1 MPDDTFLALTTSSRR
16 DPRVSLTELQVQP
29 VVHKIWSIIHSAVAA
44 MRAGASCSSNGS
56 DSAAVALVLGPET
69 ISLIRLINKPG
80 FIYNPVCNTIRLL
93 SMPTVVIVSPKGGAG
108 KSTAAVLLGT
118 EMAHAGVP
126 VTMMDCDPNR
136 SLTWWSTQGAL
147 PDLMSILSDVT
158 EASVVKAVK
167 LHDRDGR
174 LVVMDMEGVASRLV
188 SRAISQADLVITPMR
203 ATTLDAMVGGRALQ
217 LVAEEEEALGRTIF
231 HAVIFTM
238 TRAIRTR
245 QHAGIEASLEAQ
257 GVDIIRPPLL
267 ERAAFSAMFQFGGN
281 LRTLPAQG
289 NMEAAIDNAS
299 HFAQA
304 VYRRL
309 TGDQN
314 ERP

>member
-1 MPDDTFLALTTSSRR
+1 
-16 DPRVSLTELQVQP
+16 
-29 VVHKIWSIIHSAVAA
+29 
-44 MRAGASCSSNGS
+44 
-56 DSAAVALVLGPET
+56 
-69 ISLIRLINKPG
+69 
-80 FIYNPVCNTIRLL
+80 
-93 SMPTVVIVSPKGGAG
+93 MPTVVIVSPKGGAG

-147 PDLMSILSDVT
+147 PDRMSILSDVT

-167 LHDRDGR
+167 LHDREGR

-188 SRAISQADLVITPMR
+188 SRAISQADIVITPMR
-203 ATTLDAMVGGRALQ
+203 ATTLDATVGGRALQ
-217 LVAEEEEALGRTIF
+217 LLAEEEESPRPDDFPCRHF
-231 HAVIFTM
+231 HHDAGHPDQAARRHRGI
-238 TRAIRTR
+238 TRSA
-245 QHAGIEASLEAQ
+245 

-267 ERAAFSAMFQFGGN
+267 ERAAFSALFQFGGN

-309 TGDQN
+309 TGDPN

>member
-1 MPDDTFLALTTSSRR
+1 
-16 DPRVSLTELQVQP
+16 
-29 VVHKIWSIIHSAVAA
+29 
-44 MRAGASCSSNGS
+44 
-56 DSAAVALVLGPET
+56 
-69 ISLIRLINKPG
+69 
-80 FIYNPVCNTIRLL
+80 
-93 SMPTVVIVSPKGGAG
+93 MPTVVIVSPKGGAG

-147 PDLMSILSDVT
+147 PDRMSILSDVT

-167 LHDRDGR
+167 LHDREGR

-203 ATTLDAMVGGRALQ
+203 ATTLDATVGGRALQ

-231 HAVIFTM
+231 RAVIFTM

-267 ERAAFSAMFQFGGN
+267 ERAAFSALFQFGGN

-309 TGDQN
+309 TGDPN